1 MKQGIAN
8 RINAARGDMNL
19 TELAARCGVDRGG
32 LSRILKGRTHPSVP
46 TLLQIARVLN
56 VPVERLL
63 YPRARGIGGK
73 TFKHI
78 DRRLPEHMLPLP
90 VRKARRRN
98 RRELDGQPTP

>member
-1 MKQGIAN
+1 MKQGISD

-32 LSRILKGRTHPSVP
+32 MSRILKGKTHPSVP
-46 TLLQIARVLN
+46 TLLQIARVLD

-78 DRRLPEHMLPLP
+78 DRQLPKHMLPLP
-90 VRKARRRN
+90 VAKGRKRN
-98 RRELDGQPTP
+98 KKEQDQPT